1 MSDYKQ
7 QLGDDTFYTLNH
19 LWMLVSQYPKFE
31 EMEHLFK
38 LKQSKIDQ
46 SRYTYTNSGTQFPL
60 DQDDWIPQQQDFFTW
75 MQSKFDDLR
84 LPFQIECVLE
94 LKF

>member
-60 DQDDWIPQQQDFFTW
+60 DQDDWIPQQQDFFKKTMGFW
-75 MQSKFDDLR
+75 TACGSSPR
-84 LPFQIECVLE
+84 LEGA
-94 LKF
+94 K